1 MSLLLECVKRGS
13 ESVGI
18 EKTAA
23 GAPIDGDGTSAGE
36 VGLDGFLTGQ
46 VDAQNLVLPRLGRT
60 GVPDGLVDVIA
71 PELDRET
78 GLHGGRSSC
87 EEALKGSRQFL

>member
-1 MSLLLECVKRGS
+1 
-13 ESVGI
+13 
-18 EKTAA
+18 
-23 GAPIDGDGTSAGE
+23 
-36 VGLDGFLTGQ
+36 
-46 VDAQNLVLPRLGRT
+46 
-60 GVPDGLVDVIA
+60 VPDGLVDVIA